1 MRKPGEITVGIC
13 FLGIG
18 IGFMIGAIRLQI
30 GKPTEPLPGF
40 FPFLGGV
47 ILIVLSAIFLFQA
60 QLGRTGETRAFGKL
74 RSPGIVVL
82 GLILYVAGL
91 EPLGYVIA
99 TALLS
104 AAVLRVLETK
114 FRVLLPVSLLL
125 AVGSY
130 ILFDRLLGVTLPGG
144 LLAKL
149 W

>member
-1 MRKPGEITVGIC
+1 MRKPGEIAVGIC

-30 GKPTEPLPGF
+30 GKPTEPQPGF

-47 ILIVLSAIFLFQA
+47 ILIVLSAIFLFRA

-74 RSPGIVVL
+74 RSPSIVVL

-91 EPLGYVIA
+91 EPLGYIVA

-114 FRVLLPVSLLL
+114 FRVLFPVSLLL

>member
-1 MRKPGEITVGIC
+1 MRKPGEIAVGIC

-18 IGFMIGAIRLQI
+18 IGFTIGAVQLQI
-30 GKPTEPLPGF
+30 GKPTEPQPGF

-60 QLGRTGETRAFGKL
+60 QLGRPGETLAFGKL
-74 RSPGIVVL
+74 RRPGIVVL
-82 GLILYVAGL
+82 GLTLYVAGM
-91 EPLGYVIA
+91 EPLGYIIV

-104 AAVLRVLETK
+104 AAILRVLETR
-114 FRVLLPVSLLL
+114 FRVLFPVSLLL

>member
-1 MRKPGEITVGIC
+1 MRKPGEIAVGIC

-18 IGFMIGAIRLQI
+18 IGFTIGAVQLQI
-30 GKPTEPLPGF
+30 GKPTEPQPGF

-47 ILIVLSAIFLFQA
+47 ILVILSALFLFRA

-74 RSPGIVVL
+74 RSPVIVVV
-82 GLILYVAGL
+82 GLALYVAGL
-91 EPLGYVIA
+91 EPMGYVIA

-104 AAVLRVLETK
+104 ALILRVLETK
-114 FRVLLPVSLLL
+114 FRVLFPVSLLL

-144 LLAKL
+144 LLAGV

>member
-1 MRKPGEITVGIC
+1 MGFC

-30 GKPTEPLPGF
+30 GKPTEPQPGF

-47 ILIVLSAIFLFQA
+47 ILIVLSAIFLCEV

-74 RSPGIVVL
+74 RSPSIVVL

-91 EPLGYVIA
+91 EPLGYIVA

-114 FRVLLPVSLLL
+114 FRVLFPVSLLL
-125 AVGSY
+125 AIGSY

>member
-18 IGFMIGAIRLQI
+18 IGFMIGAIQLQI
-30 GKPTEPLPGF
+30 GKPTEPQPGF

-47 ILIVLSAIFLFQA
+47 ILIVLSAVFLFQA
-60 QLGRTGETRAFGKL
+60 KLGRTGETRAFGKL

>member
-1 MRKPGEITVGIC
+1 MRKPGEIAVGIC

-18 IGFMIGAIRLQI
+18 IGFTIGAIRLQI
-30 GKPTEPLPGF
+30 GKPTEPQPGF

-60 QLGRTGETRAFGKL
+60 QLGRTGETQAFGKL
-74 RSPGIVVL
+74 RSPSIVVL

-91 EPLGYVIA
+91 EPLGYIVA

-114 FRVLLPVSLLL
+114 FRVLFPVSLLL
-125 AVGSY
+125 AIGSY

>member
-1 MRKPGEITVGIC
+1 MRKPGEIGVGIC

-18 IGFMIGAIRLQI
+18 IGFTIGAIRLQI
-30 GKPTEPLPGF
+30 GKPTEPQPGF

-60 QLGRTGETRAFGKL
+60 QLGRTGETQAFGKL
-74 RSPGIVVL
+74 RRPVIVVL

-91 EPLGYVIA
+91 ESLGYIVA

-104 AAVLRVLETK
+104 AVMLRVLETK
-114 FRVLLPVSLLL
+114 FRALFPVSLLL
-125 AVGSY
+125 AIGSY

>member
-1 MRKPGEITVGIC
+1 MRKPGEIVVGIC

-18 IGFMIGAIRLQI
+18 VGFTIGAIQLQV
-30 GKPTEPLPGF
+30 GKPTEPQPGF

-60 QLGRTGETRAFGKL
+60 QAGRAGETHAFGKL

-82 GLILYVAGL
+82 GLVLYVAGL
-91 EPLGYVIA
+91 EPLGYIIA
-99 TALLS
+99 TTILS
-104 AAVLRVLETK
+104 AVMLCVLETK
-114 FRVLLPVSLLL
+114 SRVLFPVSLLL

-144 LLAKL
+144 LLANL